1 MKTVT
6 VSASRRYDILIERG
20 LLRHAGELVRGVT
33 NAGTVM
39 LVSDDSVWPLY
50 GEAVQKSLADAGFSV
65 CRFVFPHGES
75 SKCAKTYLALLDAL
89 CENRLTRADAA
100 LALGGGVAGD
110 LTGFAASTYLRGIG
124 FIQIPT
130 TLLAMV
136 DSSVGGKTAIDLP
149 AGKNL
154 AGTFYQPW
162 LVLCD
167 PDCLDSL
174 PDEIFRDGCAEVIK
188 YAVRGNAPGVSA
200 DAAPQDEQERAEAF
214 RALIQGPYK
223 KDYDR
228 QVQMIV
234 RERLKNCARSEQVL
248 KSLGPALEKT
258 FGVDAAQLT
267 PEQAE
272 RLAAC
277 APEGKVPVT
286 KEQREEAMRQGYE
299 ALREQFA
306 AVREAYPG
314 AQLHEELES
323 PVFMRLVMRGVDARS
338 AYELTHLR
346 ELRAGAMAYGARRA
360 REELT
365 AAMQAGYLRPRE
377 SGMAPAAGGAFAESP
392 EHWSRQTREELK
404 ARARRG
410 ETVRL

>member
-20 LLRHAGELVRGVT
+20 LLRRAGELVRGVT

-50 GEAVQKSLADAGFSV
+50 GETVQKSLADAGFSV
-65 CRFVFPHGES
+65 CRFAFPHGES
-75 SKCAKTYLALLDAL
+75 SKCANTYLALLDAL

-100 LALGGGVAGD
+100 LALGGGVVGD

-167 PDCLDSL
+167 PACLDSL

-188 YAVRGNAPGVSA
+188 YAVLGNAPFFEELNRTPPRTHLEHIIETCVRMKRDIVA
-200 DAAPQDEQERAEAF
+200 QDEFDRGQRQLLNLGHTFGHGIEACSGF
-214 RALIQGPYK
+214 SVSHGSAVAIGMA
-223 KDYDR
+223 
-228 QVQMIV
+228 MIV
-234 RERLKNCARSEQVL
+234 RA
-248 KSLGPALEKT
+248 
-258 FGVDAAQLT
+258 AAQLGLCT
-267 PEQAE
+267 AGTRDAVLALLRQYGLPTDCTYPAE
-272 RLAAC
+272 RMLGTILHDKKASGGSMNLIVPTAVGSCAIRKTQAC
-277 APEGKVPVT
+277 EIP
-286 KEQREEAMRQGYE
+286 
-299 ALREQFA
+299 
-306 AVREAYPG
+306 
-314 AQLHEELES
+314 
-323 PVFMRLVMRGVDARS
+323 DW
-338 AYELTHLR
+338 
-346 ELRAGAMAYGARRA
+346 LRAGGA
-360 REELT
+360 
-365 AAMQAGYLRPRE
+365 Q
-377 SGMAPAAGGAFAESP
+377 
-392 EHWSRQTREELK
+392 
-404 ARARRG
+404 
-410 ETVRL
+410 

>member
-20 LLRHAGELVRGVT
+20 LLRRAGELVRGVT

-50 GEAVQKSLADAGFSV
+50 GETVQKSLAAAGFSV

-89 CENRLTRADAA
+89 CENQLTRADAVV
-100 LALGGGVAGD
+100 ALGGGVVGD

-188 YAVRGNAPGVSA
+188 YAVLGNAPFFEELNRTPPHAQLEHIIETCVRMKRDIVA
-200 DAAPQDEQERAEAF
+200 QDEFDRGQRQLLNLGHTFGHGIEACSGF
-214 RALIQGPYK
+214 AVSHGSAVAIGMA
-223 KDYDR
+223 
-228 QVQMIV
+228 MIV
-234 RERLKNCARSEQVL
+234 RS
-248 KSLGPALEKT
+248 
-258 FGVDAAQLT
+258 AAQLGLCT
-267 PEQAE
+267 AGT
-272 RLAAC
+272 RDAVLALL
-277 APEGKVPVT
+277 
-286 KEQREEAMRQGYE
+286 RQYGLPTE
-299 ALREQFA
+299 TAFTR
-306 AVREAYPG
+306 
-314 AQLHEELES
+314 
-323 PVFMRLVMRGVDARS
+323 DARTDAARS
-338 AYELTHLR
+338 DKKIADGKLHLIVPER
-346 ELRAGAMAYGARRA
+346 IGRCRIE
-360 REELT
+360 T
-365 AAMQAGYLRPRE
+365 I
-377 SGMAPAAGGAFAESP
+377 PAADIPAWLADGGIA
-392 EHWSRQTREELK
+392 
-404 ARARRG
+404 
-410 ETVRL
+410 

>member
-20 LLRHAGELVRGVT
+20 LLRRAGELVRGVT

-50 GEAVQKSLADAGFSV
+50 GETVQKSLVDAGFSV
-65 CRFVFPHGES
+65 CRFVFPHGEG

-100 LALGGGVAGD
+100 LALGGGVVGD

-167 PDCLDSL
+167 PDCLTTL
-174 PDEIFRDGCAEVIK
+174 PEEIFHDGCAEVIK
-188 YAVRGNAPGVSA
+188 YAVLGNAPFFDDLRAGSA
-200 DAAPQDEQERAEAF
+200 HAQLEHIIETCVTMKRDIVAQDEFDRGQRQLLNLGHTFGHGIEACSGFAVSHGSAVAIGMAMMVRAAAAFGLCTEKTRDTVVDILRQYDLPVDCAF
-214 RALIQGPYK
+214 RAEDMLPTILHDKKAAGDTIHLIVPTAVGQC
-223 KDYDR
+223 R
-228 QVQMIV
+228 IV
-234 RERLKNCARSEQVL
+234 KTPASEIM
-248 KSLGPALEKT
+248 
-258 FGVDAAQLT
+258 DW
-267 PEQAE
+267 
-272 RLAAC
+272 
-277 APEGKVPVT
+277 
-286 KEQREEAMRQGYE
+286 
-299 ALREQFA
+299 
-306 AVREAYPG
+306 
-314 AQLHEELES
+314 
-323 PVFMRLVMRGVDARS
+323 
-338 AYELTHLR
+338 
-346 ELRAGAMAYGARRA
+346 LRAGGAR
-360 REELT
+360 
-365 AAMQAGYLRPRE
+365 
-377 SGMAPAAGGAFAESP
+377 
-392 EHWSRQTREELK
+392 
-404 ARARRG
+404 
-410 ETVRL
+410 